1 MPDYYC
7 LNTSSKQITKQSS
20 SCSGATSKSIYDT
33 TTGDTVFD
41 ANRREMEKD
50 IGRLYQ
56 LPNTEVDSAKQLYS
70 ATMVAGTIWTVFASV
85 LVYYV
90 FTEI

>member
-7 LNTSSKQITKQSS
+7 LDSSKKTISTKQSE
-20 SCSGATSKSIYDT
+20 CSTGETSLYT
-33 TTGDTVFD
+33 TTGETVFD
-41 ANRREMEKD
+41 TNRNEIVKNT
-50 IGRLYQ
+50 GRLYQ
-56 LPNTEVDSAKQLYS
+56 LPNTDVDSASQMYS

>member
-1 MPDYYC
+1 MTYC
-7 LNTSSKQITKQSS
+7 LDKSTQRISTTTSSCGTDK
-20 SCSGATSKSIYDT
+20 TSTNLYT
-33 TTGDTVFD
+33 TTGDSIFD

-56 LPNTEVDSAKQLYS
+56 LPNTDVDSAKQLYS

>member
-1 MPDYYC
+1 MTNYYC
-7 LNTSSKQITKQSS
+7 LNSSTQRISTNTTGCGAGETSTNL
-20 SCSGATSKSIYDT
+20 YT
-33 TTGDTVFD
+33 TTGDSIFD
-41 ANRREMEKD
+41 ANRREMVKD
-50 IGRLYQ
+50 TGRLYQ
-56 LPNTEVDSAKQLYS
+56 LPNTDVDSAKQLYS